1 MVRARH
7 RLIAVTAT
15 LALAALGF
23 IGSQGVVRA
32 QDATPMAGMGQ
43 MAGLPNHIHNG
54 TCAALGDIVVPLAPL
69 SHPAAAGGAMA
80 SPEAAMATPMAG
92 MATPMAAMGTEIP
105 VLVAVTKAPMS
116 LQAILASPHAIQIH
130 NAQDLT
136 KYLACGDIVGTPT
149 DQGDLFIGLAE
160 QNGSGLSG
168 VAWLH
173 DDGSGNGTTVTLF
186 VGEFGGHA
194 HEGMGGAMATP
205 SA

>member
-1 MVRARH
+1 MVRVRH

-15 LALAALGF
+15 VALAALGCV
-23 IGSQGVVRA
+23 GSQGVVRA

-69 SHPAAAGGAMA
+69 SQPGAGAMGGAMA
-80 SPEAAMATPMAG
+80 SPMAGMAMATPMSG
-92 MATPMAAMGTEIP
+92 AAMGKEIP

-116 LQAILASPHAIQIH
+116 LHDILASAHAIQVH

-136 KYLACGDIVGTPT
+136 KYLACGDIVGAPT
-149 DQGDLFIGLAE
+149 EQGDLFVGLAE
-160 QNGSGLSG
+160 QNGSGVSG

-173 DDGSGNGTTVTLF
+173 DDGSGAGTTVT
-186 VGEFGGHA
+186 VMVAEFGGP
-194 HEGMGGAMATP
+194 GSTGLGGAMATP